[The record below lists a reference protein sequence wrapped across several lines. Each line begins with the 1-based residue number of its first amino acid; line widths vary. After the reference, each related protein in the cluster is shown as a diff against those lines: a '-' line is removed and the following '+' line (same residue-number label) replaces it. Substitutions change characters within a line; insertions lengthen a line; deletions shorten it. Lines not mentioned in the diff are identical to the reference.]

1 MKKTF
6 LYRFC
11 HSAMWGIA
19 CGITGLIF
27 LLNFLFNATV
37 SYDTWEKV
45 TTVFSWKSG
54 ILILLV
60 GAVLLVAGVFIKN
73 ISAKISE
80 KKLFLGLTILFSIFA
95 VYLMLNGTDP
105 LHADQKTVFEAAKDY
120 IDGFYDEFQEG
131 GYIYRYPHQLGLLLY
146 NSIIARFSPDF
157 HANYIVNFLCIIGI
171 NYLFYKISDLLF
183 ANKSVNI
190 MTILAS
196 FAFLPQFFYFMFVY
210 GLTPG
215 FLFMTLAFYHALRYD
230 REERFLNMIG
240 MILSC
245 AAAVLVRN
253 NYMIGV
259 IAIALFLML
268 KFFKKEGNLKNLLAL
283 VAVVLCLV
291 LPTRLVI
298 SGFEAK
304 TQTKLDNASPTIL
317 WIAMGTD
324 LDNNMRCPGWYDGT
338 NWNIYTES
346 GYDAELA
353 AAEGRLKMR
362 ENLLK
367 MKEDPAK
374 TGWFFLVKT
383 ISQWCEPLYQ
393 SLWYG
398 GNDNQQLWRYQPL
411 VESLYGETWASDIVS
426 ALSKFLTMV
435 FWGFALVFLILNRK
449 KFCGWEMFL
458 MFSMGGV
465 LFHTFW
471 EAKSQYVYPFVFVLI
486 PFAMYALW
494 QVVQK
499 LRVRKDQILEKRKAL
514 LEAPQAEPVAE

>member
-1 MKKTF
+1 MQKPW

-11 HSAMWGIA
+11 HGAMWGIA

-37 SYDTWEKV
+37 SYDTWEQV
-45 TTVFSWKSG
+45 TAVSSWWSG
-54 ILILLV
+54 LLILLV

-73 ISAKISE
+73 ISAKVSE
-80 KKLFLGLTILFSIFA
+80 KKLFWGLTGLFSIFML
-95 VYLMLNGTDP
+95 YFMLNGLDP
-105 LHADQKTVFEAAKDY
+105 LYADQKYVFEAARDFL
-120 IDGFYDEFQEG
+120 DGFYDEFQEG

-146 NSIIARFSPDF
+146 DSIIMQFSRNF
-157 HANYIVNFLCIIGI
+157 HANYIANFLCIIGI
-171 NYLFYKISDLLF
+171 NFLFYKITNLLF
-183 ANKSVNI
+183 ANKTVNL

-215 FLFMTLAFYHALRYD
+215 FFFMSLAFYHALRYD
-230 REERFLNMIG
+230 REERFINMIG

-259 IAIALFLML
+259 LAIALFLLL
-268 KFFKKEGNLKNLLAL
+268 KFFKREGNLKNLLAL
-283 VAVVLCLV
+283 VAVVLCLI

-298 SGFEAK
+298 AGFEAK
-304 TQTKLDNASPTIL
+304 TETKLDNGCPTIL

-338 NWNIYTES
+338 NWDIYTDS

-367 MKEDPAK
+367 MKEDPQK

-393 SLWYG
+393 SLWYAG
-398 GNDNQQLWRYQPL
+398 ADFDYSKLPPL
-411 VESLYGETWASDIVS
+411 LESLYGETWAEDIVS
-426 ALSKFLTMV
+426 ALCKFLTMV
-435 FWGFALVFLILNRK
+435 FWGFALVFLIFNRK

-486 PFAMYALW
+486 PFAMYAVW

-514 LEAPQAEPVAE
+514 LEAPQAESIAE